1 MPDEM
6 IDIKDIYEKVIR
18 IETRL
23 DEVLAILHNDII
35 KEVPEIKQDET
46 SPFYNPETKL
56 YDMKYYRQQQDE
68 TEGKK

>member
-1 MPDEM
+1 MADSV
-6 IDIKDIYEKVIR
+6 IDIQAIYDKVIR

-23 DEVLAILHNDII
+23 DEVLALLRSDII
-35 KEVPEIKQDET
+35 KSEPDIQQDEP

>member
-1 MPDEM
+1 MPDNV
-6 IDIKDIYEKVIR
+6 IDIQDIYEKVIR
-18 IETRL
+18 IEARL

-35 KEVPEIKQDET
+35 KESDSVQVDSS

-68 TEGKK
+68 TEGK